1 MERYDM
7 KDRYLGTLLG
17 LAAGDALGT
26 TLEFEPRDSY
36 KPLTDIIGGGPY
48 GLRAGQWTDDTSM
61 ALCLAESILEK
72 GWDPHDQMRRYVRWW
87 REGVLSSTGT
97 CFDIGNTVA
106 SALAEYEERS
116 ARGEIGG
123 EAESAYCGSSSE
135 RASGNGSLMRLAP
148 VPMRWAGAPAEAI
161 EKCGESSRTTHQ
173 SRQSI
178 DACRYYGGL
187 IVGALRGESKETLLS
202 PAWAPVAEYWEVH
215 PLHPIIAAIAHGSWR
230 AKEREAIESSG
241 YVAHSLEAA
250 LWCFAR
256 TEDFRSG
263 ALMAANL
270 GDDADTTAAIYGQL
284 AGAFYGVAGIPGE
297 WVGKLAMRERIEG
310 MAEGLWDMRG
320 EG

>member
-1 MERYDM
+1 
-7 KDRYLGTLLG
+7 
-17 LAAGDALGT
+17 
-26 TLEFEPRDSY
+26 
-36 KPLTDIIGGGPY
+36 
-48 GLRAGQWTDDTSM
+48 
-61 ALCLAESILEK
+61 
-72 GWDPHDQMRRYVRWW
+72 
-87 REGVLSSTGT
+87 
-97 CFDIGNTVA
+97 
-106 SALAEYEERS
+106 
-116 ARGEIGG
+116 
-123 EAESAYCGSSSE
+123 
-135 RASGNGSLMRLAP
+135 
-148 VPMRWAGAPAEAI
+148 MRWAGAPAEAI

-230 AKEREAIESSG
+230 AKERETIESSG

-284 AGAFYGVAGIPGE
+284 AGAFYGVSGIPEE

-310 MAEGLWDMRG
+310 MAEGIW
-320 EG
+320 EGRED